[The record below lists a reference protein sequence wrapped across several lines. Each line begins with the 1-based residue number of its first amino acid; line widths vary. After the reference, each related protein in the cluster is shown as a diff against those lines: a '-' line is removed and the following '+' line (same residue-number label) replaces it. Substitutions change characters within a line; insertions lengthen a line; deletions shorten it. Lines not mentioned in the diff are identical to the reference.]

1 MEIVR
6 TLSCDGCGA
15 SVPVFGKEQSVCN
28 YCGSRMQADDQVEQ
42 AREMVE
48 NAEAIEAAGLNALQ
62 FALYRS
68 GVGGSLTGVFFAFV
82 IFVPAIALIF
92 IEGFLAAF
100 AWFVGSAALIAVVNN
115 LRAHKNASGAVH
127 AEQKKLALMQA
138 FQTGELET
146 ACPQCGSLV
155 SMPSLNCAF
164 SCANCDGWLLAA
176 EGLLIARV
184 DDAQAIRMAFIQ
196 RAQGILKA
204 YHLKF
209 QEDSTRQHDAIMF
222 GVIGIVLLLFI
233 FGVMQVL

>member
-6 TLSCDGCGA
+6 SLSCEGCGA

-28 YCGSRMQADDQVEQ
+28 YCGSRMQADEHVDQ

-48 NAEAIEAAGLNALQ
+48 NAEAIEAAGLNALE

-68 GVGGSLTGVFFAFV
+68 GVGGSLMGVVFAFV
-82 IFVPAIALIF
+82 IFVPAIALLF
-92 IEGFLAAF
+92 IEGGSAAI
-100 AWFVGSAALIAVVNN
+100 AWFVGSTALTAVINHR
-115 LRAHKNASGAVH
+115 RARKNASGAVQ
-127 AEQKKLALMQA
+127 AQQKKMALMQA
-138 FQTGELET
+138 IQTGELKT

-164 SCANCDGWLLAA
+164 SCANCDGWMLAA

-184 DDAQAIRMAFIQ
+184 DDAQAIQMAFFRQ
-196 RAQGILKA
+196 AQGILRA

-233 FGVMQVL
+233 LGVMQVL